1 MLRVRW
7 STWSGAVTAD
17 PVVIEQTA
25 TEDQV
30 VAMVH
35 AAADR
40 GLRVKAVGSGHSF
53 PPIAV
58 TDGVMLRMERL
69 AGIVDVDIATMRVVV
84 RAGTVLGDL
93 NRALFARG
101 LALPNLGD
109 IDRQTISGAVAT
121 GTHGTGS
128 GFRGIAAAV
137 VGLRLVL
144 ADGTV
149 VDCDADR
156 EPDLFHA
163 ARIGLGAFGIVTA
176 LTLQC
181 VPAFLLSAREEPDT
195 LSRVLATFDE
205 VIDSADHVE
214 FYWFPHTDRV
224 LVKRN
229 TRRPLSHG
237 VDPLP
242 RWRAR
247 LDDDLLANRVFE
259 VVNRVAAARPSWIPG
274 INSVSSRALSAREF
288 TQPSFEVFAS
298 ERSVRFNEMEYAIPR
313 EALPQVMGELRALT
327 DGLQLAFPVEVRV
340 AAADDLWLS
349 TASGRPTAYVA
360 VHEYHRRDHRE
371 YFAGFEAIATA
382 VAGRPHWGKWHSRA
396 RSDLTPVYPRLGDV
410 IAVRDRVDPERRFAN
425 DYLERV
431 LGH

>member
-1 MLRVRW
+1 VRW
-7 STWSGAVTAD
+7 STWSGAVAAD
-17 PVVIEQTA
+17 PVAIEQPS

-30 VAMVH
+30 VAIVH
-35 AAADR
+35 AAADL

-69 AGIVDVDIATMRVVV
+69 AGIVDVDLAAMRVVV

-121 GTHGTGS
+121 GTHGTGA
-128 GFRGIAAAV
+128 GFRGIADAV

-149 VDCDADR
+149 ADCDAAR
-156 EPDLFHA
+156 EPALFHA
-163 ARIGLGAFGIVTA
+163 ARIGLGAFGVVTE

-181 VPAFLLSAREEPDT
+181 VPAFLLHAQEEPDS
-195 LSRVLATFDE
+195 LGRVLDSIDE
-205 VIDSADHVE
+205 VLESADHVE

-229 TRRPLSHG
+229 ARRSLSG
-237 VDPLP
+237 GLDPLP

-259 VVNRVAAARPSWIPG
+259 VVNRVAAARPSWIPR
-274 INSVSSRALSAREF
+274 INAVSSRALSAREF

-298 ERSVRFNEMEYAIPR
+298 ERTVRFNEMEYAIPR
-313 EALPQVMGELRALT
+313 EALPPVMRDLQALA
-327 DGLQLAFPVEVRV
+327 DGLRVAFPVEVRV
-340 AAADDLWLS
+340 AEADDLWLS

-371 YFAGFEAIATA
+371 YFDAFEA
-382 VAGRPHWGKWHSRA
+382 VARAADGRPHWGKWHSRSA
-396 RSDLTPVYPRLGDV
+396 EDLQPAYPHLTDA
-410 IAVRDRVDPERRFAN
+410 IAVRDRVDPDRRFAN
-425 DYLERV
+425 AYLDRV
-431 LGH
+431 LGP

>member
-1 MLRVRW
+1 MRW

-17 PVVIEQTA
+17 PVAIEQPA
-25 TEDQV
+25 SEDHV
-30 VAMVH
+30 VAIVH

-58 TDGVMLRMERL
+58 TDGVMLRMDRL

-121 GTHGTGS
+121 GTHGTGA
-128 GFRGIAAAV
+128 GFRGIADAV

-144 ADGTV
+144 ADGSV
-149 VDCDADR
+149 VDCDTLR
-156 EPDLFHA
+156 EPDLFQA
-163 ARIGLGAFGIVTA
+163 ARIGLGAFGVVVA

-181 VPAFLLSAREEPDT
+181 VPAFLLQAQEEPDS
-195 LSRVLATFDE
+195 LSGVLGSIDE
-205 VIDSADHVE
+205 ILESADHVE

-229 TRRPLSHG
+229 TRRALADG
-237 VDPLP
+237 ADPLP

-259 VVNRVAAARPSWIPG
+259 LVNRVAAARPSWIPG
-274 INSVSSRALSAREF
+274 INAMSSRALSAREF

-298 ERSVRFNEMEYAIPR
+298 ERAVRFNEMEYAIPR
-313 EALPQVMGELRALT
+313 EALPQVMRDLQALT
-327 DGLQLAFPVEVRV
+327 QGLRVAFPVEVRV
-340 AAADDLWLS
+340 AEADDLWLS
-349 TASGRPTAYVA
+349 TASERRTAYVA
-360 VHEYHRRDHRE
+360 VHEYHRRDHRD
-371 YFAGFEAIATA
+371 YFDAFEA
-382 VAGRPHWGKWHSRA
+382 VARAADGRPHWGKWHSRA
-396 RSDLTPVYPRLGDV
+396 AADLMPTYPRLADA
-410 IAVRDRVDPERRFAN
+410 IAVRERVDPRRRFAN
-425 DYLERV
+425 EYLDRV
-431 LGH
+431 LGP